1 MSTHKRETTANF
13 ETVNNNLNQK
23 VSDIQMKSAI
33 GGLAEQVKSSILG
46 DLNSDHMKRLATIN
60 EYANKLQEHMK

>member
-1 MSTHKRETTANF
+1 MR
-13 ETVNNNLNQK
+13 
-23 VSDIQMKSAI
+23 SAI